1 MACVLRWQQ
10 AAALLLALLALA
22 GSAQALF
29 VIEKGALKIKFP
41 RGAAQAHRE
50 GFDVSM
56 ANFGSP
62 KYGGELMCGPQ
73 EQACWG
79 IACLD
84 SKAGSS
90 AHDLTDGSPRC
101 SGKLVYPDK
110 EHGHPNTCVPSCNFA
125 CQNFSVSGLMC
136 YLSAARTWPPLAC
149 LADCT
154 VRLAQ
159 SASPPFKL
167 NHQAEPG
174 QRTNYIMLVDRGP
187 RPCPALCCSYA
198 ALLTRS
204 ADSRVPRVRRPRRH
218 AGVQVCGEGVERPG
232 SRRSGG
238 AHILTLCLINTF
250 VGW

>member
-1 MACVLRWQQ
+1 MACVLRWRQ

-62 KYGGELMCGPQ
+62 KYGGELMCVPQ

-79 IACLD
+79 IACFF
-84 SKAGSS
+84 SKAGSP
-90 AHDLTDGSPRC
+90 AHDLTYGSPRC

-136 YLSAARTWPPLAC
+136 YLLPPAPGRPRPAWLTALYAWRRARRLRSSSTTRRSLGRGRITSCSWTEGHVRALPSAAL
-149 LADCT
+149 
-154 VRLAQ
+154 
-159 SASPPFKL
+159 
-167 NHQAEPG
+167 
-174 QRTNYIMLVDRGP
+174 MLLCSRAALTAA
-187 RPCPALCCSYA
+187 CPAC
-198 ALLTRS
+198 
-204 ADSRVPRVRRPRRH
+204 ADRDDMQACKFAEKVWNAQEAGAQGVRI
-218 AGVQVCGEGVERPG
+218 
-232 SRRSGG
+232 S
-238 AHILTLCLINTF
+238 
-250 VGW
+250 